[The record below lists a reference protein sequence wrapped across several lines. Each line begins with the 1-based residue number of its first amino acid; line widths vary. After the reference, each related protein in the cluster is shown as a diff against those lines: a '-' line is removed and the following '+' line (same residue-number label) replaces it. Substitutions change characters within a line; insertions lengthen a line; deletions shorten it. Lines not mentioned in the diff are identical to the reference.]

1 MIEALK
7 NDALVKRVG
16 GQFRLS
22 ALVQRRLAEL
32 IEGARPLVNTQGKTM
47 VEVAIAEI
55 DENKIAI
62 DYDQTESLSPPDLA
76 SIQEIHTEDDG
87 EGLELE

>member
-22 ALVQRRLAEL
+22 ALIQRRLREL
-32 IEGARPLVNTQGKTM
+32 VEGSRPLVDTQGKTL

-55 DENKIAI
+55 AEDKIAI
-62 DYDQTESLSPPDLA
+62 DYDLSEGLEPPDLT
-76 SIQEIHTEDDG
+76 SLQEIRTDE
-87 EGLELE
+87 ESEQLT